1 MKSRNKNSLPI
12 IIFIAIIFIIGISVF
27 IYTKHN
33 KQTYLDINKTGNDD
47 MLLNN
52 FVKESGAKYSLEL
65 RKIGKTLL
73 DTARYQQKISA
84 EPPTPETLPSLDVLK
99 SNYYDTET
107 SVFCTYL
114 VELAYSL
121 GKNVK
126 YNNYDMDSEAISFLN
141 YELYKIIPYTDFQIQ
156 EIFTFDCPGEG
167 KTSYAGFILEVY
179 YPKPVIFIAI
189 RGTVKACEWVEDA
202 KFILETPYWDS
213 TIKVH
218 TGFNNLYSNIEYSK
232 SEIDGIRYKLN
243 KYLVYGGASKQYKTP
258 NNTSKIIIT
267 GHSLGGGISNLI
279 GADLAQTFPELRNI
293 SKIFTFAAPYTGNE
307 EFAKLINKNGKSN
320 YSGLFQ
326 IINKSD
332 PVPKLKVSDEYQRPK
347 YQIFSFDT
355 GNAATAHFMTKYTKG
370 VKSCSDFFNLSKKEN
385 LIERFCSTK
394 L

>member
-52 FVKESGAKYSLEL
+52 FVKESGAKDSLEL

-121 GKNVK
+121 NENVK
-126 YNNYDMDSEAISFLN
+126 YTEDYDSMLARSFLN
-141 YELYKIIPYTDFQIQ
+141 YELYKIIKNFDNFEIQ
-156 EIFTFDCPGEG
+156 EIFTFDCPGDG
-167 KTSYAGFILEVY
+167 NISYAGFILEVY
-179 YPKPVIFIAI
+179 YPKPVVFVVI
-189 RGTVKACEWVEDA
+189 RGTINACEWFENA
-202 KFILETPYWDS
+202 KVILETPYWAKS
-213 TIKVH
+213 IKVH
-218 TGFNNLYSNIEYSK
+218 TGFNNLYTDNDIVSIK
-232 SEIDGIRYKLN
+232 SIRYKLN
-243 KYLVYGGASKQYKTP
+243 KYIFYGGASKQIKTP

-267 GHSLGGGISNLI
+267 GHSLGGAIANLI
-279 GADLAQTFPELRNI
+279 GADMAQNFPQLRNI
-293 SKIFTFAAPYTGNE
+293 SKIFTFAAPYTGNG
-307 EFAKLINKNGKSN
+307 EFAQLINKNGKSN

-332 PVPKLKVSDEYQRPK
+332 PVTYLFASINYQRPK

-355 GNAATAHFMTKYTKG
+355 GNAVTAHSMSNYTKG
-370 VKSCSDFFNLSKKEN
+370 VKSCSRYFNLSKKEN
-385 LIERFCSTK
+385 LIERLCSTSF
-394 L
+394 